1 MKKNALLAYLG
12 FLILMIALGASD
24 AMRGVFVPI
33 FGEHFALSNTQ
44 RSLIITVS
52 YVGNLVFLLFG
63 GRLADTKRRKLAF
76 FGAAA
81 LWMGAVLSYI
91 FSDSYMALLVGM
103 FFSMGASTLTSTLIN
118 VLTGQI
124 FIGMSAVVVNTLFFI
139 QGIGTTGSQRLA
151 GMFADG
157 FSSWHWANLIVLIL
171 GLIGAAVLLFV
182 RFPQPGSDGV
192 APLEKF
198 GFRKVLQNRAF
209 YFLVLILG
217 FYFVAEHSVMNWL
230 VTTGTEE
237 FGLSIDSASGYLSLF
252 FGGIMV
258 GRLAFAPLVQ
268 KLGVKRSILLFGL
281 VGTVLFGIGSLLQ
294 ENGLIVLAL
303 SGLFF
308 SILYPT
314 MVMMVQLYYPANGV
328 ATAAGMIISV
338 ATLFDIGWNAL
349 YGVLMDTIGMR
360 TAYLLPAAAMA
371 LCFLSCVGLLGLK
384 TLWKGKE

>member
-63 GRLADTKRRKLAF
+63 
-76 FGAAA
+76 
-81 LWMGAVLSYI
+81 
-91 FSDSYMALLVGM
+91 
-103 FFSMGASTLTSTLIN
+103 
-118 VLTGQI
+118 
-124 FIGMSAVVVNTLFFI
+124 
-139 QGIGTTGSQRLA
+139 
-151 GMFADG
+151 
-157 FSSWHWANLIVLIL
+157 
-171 GLIGAAVLLFV
+171 
-182 RFPQPGSDGV
+182 
-192 APLEKF
+192 
-198 GFRKVLQNRAF
+198 
-209 YFLVLILG
+209 
-217 FYFVAEHSVMNWL
+217 
-230 VTTGTEE
+230 
-237 FGLSIDSASGYLSLF
+237 
-252 FGGIMV
+252 

-384 TLWKGKE
+384 TLWRGKE